1 MLPVHRLAVDPLG
14 RPSPHRRG
22 IPARALMIA
31 IAVVLAMAAAPVA
44 AQERLHEGRALTQWV
59 ADLGAADDA
68 VRLRAAAALSAFGA
82 DALAP
87 LAQVTLSDPDP
98 EVRLEAIK
106 ALARLGPV
114 AQPAVPALAKA
125 MQDRIAFVRRGAA
138 TAIGAVGAAPPE
150 ALEALMNGLID
161 PDPKVIDNAGHSL
174 LALGAPA
181 LAPLTQGLKDRDEG
195 MRQMSVLALSAGI
208 RFGKLGPIPPETVT
222 ALIETLSDASSD
234 IRDEAARAL
243 ADLGSQAKGALPALR
258 KMADSDP
265 VGSVRLVALRAIDR
279 IESSQ

>member
-1 MLPVHRLAVDPLG
+1 MLPVHRPAVDPLE
-14 RPSPHRRG
+14 RPGSRRRLPVRTLLTWIG
-22 IPARALMIA
+22 L
-31 IAVVLAMAAAPVA
+31 AVAWAAAPAA
-44 AQERLHEGRALTQWV
+44 AQERLHEGRPLTQWI
-59 ADLGAADDA
+59 ADLGAADNP
-68 VRLRAAAALSAFGA
+68 VRLRAATALPAFGA
-82 DALAP
+82 DAVAP
-87 LAQVTLSDPDP
+87 LAQAALSDADA

-106 ALARLGPV
+106 ALAWLGPV

-125 MQDRIAFVRRGAA
+125 MQDRISFVRRGAA
-138 TAIGAVGAAPPE
+138 TAIGAVRGASPE
-150 ALEALMNGLID
+150 ALEALMNGLVD

-181 LAPLTQGLKDRDEG
+181 IAPLTRGLKDRDDG

-243 ADLGSQAKGALPALR
+243 ADLGTQAKGALPALR
-258 KMADSDP
+258 RMADSDP

-279 IESSQ
+279 IESAQ